1 MKVKRLSGPKT
12 HICWTPDAIPER
24 KRELVSLAREADLL
38 ALEALA
44 EDLRVDLLA
53 EIDRA
58 EKAETERDELKEA
71 LGTMAA
77 ELIVR
82 GKIIDELEAELARH
96 HLTNG
101 CPNTYHNEGCADSHR
116 TVCEYR

>member
-1 MKVKRLSGPKT
+1 MKVKRLSGPNT

-44 EDLRVDLLA
+44 EDLRADLLA

-58 EKAETERDELKEA
+58 EKA
-71 LGTMAA
+71 
-77 ELIVR
+77 
-82 GKIIDELEAELARH
+82 EAELARH